1 MTDKNLFAEELSG
14 REVIGSDGTSIG
26 KVEGVAIDPNTWRV
40 TSLQVK
46 LHGNIAEQFEVKKR
60 LVSTS
65 IQVSVEHIQM
75 VSDTVLL
82 RSPVADL
89 FKPVGPSKEA
99 IEEEEQRQQQQSV
112 LIAEERQPQATTTT
126 PNP

>member
-1 MTDKNLFAEELSG
+1 MVAGKNLFAEELSG

-40 TSLQVK
+40 TSLHVK
-46 LHGNIAEQFEVKKR
+46 LHGNIAEQFDVKKR
-60 LVSTS
+60 FESTS

-89 FKPVGPSKEA
+89 FKPVGPSKEVT
-99 IEEEEQRQQQQSV
+99 EEGQRQQQPSGMM
-112 LIAEERQPQATTTT
+112 AEEQEPQATTTT